1 MARPLTP
8 ASPSTRRP
16 KGAEL
21 PPGGL
26 VDAAREALV
35 LGIAVSLPVV
45 AVAAVVG
52 LVVAAFQAASQIQ
65 DPTIAH
71 LPRLLAVVA
80 ALVVLGP
87 WIGHQV
93 GVFAERLFLLAAAR

>member
-1 MARPLTP
+1 MN
-8 ASPSTRRP
+8 PSVLVEH
-16 KGAEL
+16 AQNALLLSLAVVL
-21 PPGGL
+21 P
-26 VDAAREALV
+26 V
-35 LGIAVSLPVV
+35 LG
-45 AVAAVVG
+45 VAALVG

-87 WIGHQV
+87 WMGSQIGA
-93 GVFAERLFLLAAAR
+93 FAERMFVLAGQH